1 MNKATYAI
9 VAAVLVA
16 LTGLGLWY
24 WVDKPTPISTSMP
37 TPTAPEP
44 VVEALPQ
51 PPSEPAITYPI
62 EPFAAVSN
70 PEASPLKLETALT
83 DLFGRKTVLTLFQL
97 EDFARQAVATVDN
110 LGRPAA
116 PARLWPLNPAGGR
129 FTVIKQGDVETISS
143 DNGLRYTPYVLLLEN
158 VDLERAVALY
168 RRFYAQF
175 QQAYE
180 DLGSPKL
187 HFNDRLVEVI
197 DLLLSTPEAGGA
209 IKVQLPTI
217 DGPIQPERPWVL
229 YEFDDPAL
237 QSLSAGQQI
246 LVRMGLV
253 NQRRVKAKLTEIR
266 ALVTAGKGRGATPL
280 RSGHRR
286 P

>member
-1 MNKATYAI
+1 MNKETYVI

-24 WVDKPTPISTSMP
+24 WYWVDRPVSTSMP
-37 TPTAPEP
+37 TPTALTP
-44 VVEALPQ
+44 VVEA
-51 PPSEPAITYPI
+51 PPPAASEPSITYPI
-62 EPFAAVSN
+62 ESFAAASD

-83 DLFGRKTVLTLFQL
+83 NLFGRKTVLTLFQL
-97 EDFARQAVATVDN
+97 DDFARQAVATVDN
-110 LGRPAA
+110 FGRPAA

-129 FTVIKQGDVETISS
+129 FTVIKQGAAETISS

-158 VDLERAVALY
+158 VDLGQAVALY

-175 QQAYE
+175 QQSYE
-180 DLGSPKL
+180 DLGSPKR
-187 HFNDRLVEVI
+187 HFNDRLIEVI
-197 DLLLSTPEAGGA
+197 DLLMATPEAGGA
-209 IKVQLPTI
+209 IKVYLPTI
-217 DGPIQPERPWVL
+217 EGPIQPERPWVL

-266 ALVTAGKGRGATPL
+266 ALVTADTPGR
-280 RSGHRR
+280 
-286 P
+286 

>member
-1 MNKATYAI
+1 MNKETSVI

-24 WVDKPTPISTSMP
+24 WYWVDRPTPVSTP
-37 TPTAPEP
+37 LRTPTAPTP
-44 VVEALPQ
+44 VGEA
-51 PPSEPAITYPI
+51 PPLAASEPAIRYPI
-62 EPFAAVSN
+62 EPFGAVPT
-70 PEASPLKLETALT
+70 PEGTPLTLETALT

-97 EDFARQAVATVDN
+97 EDFARLAVATVDN
-110 LGRPAA
+110 LGHRAA

-129 FTVIKQGDVETISS
+129 FTVIKQGDAETISL

-158 VDLERAVALY
+158 VDVGKAVALY
-168 RRFYAQF
+168 KRFYAQF

-180 DLGSPKL
+180 DLGSPKR
-187 HFNDRLVEVI
+187 HFNDRLIEVI
-197 DLLLSTPEAGGA
+197 DLLMATPEAGGA
-209 IKVQLPTI
+209 IKVYLPTI
-217 DGPIQPERPWVL
+217 EGPIQPERPWVL
-229 YEFDDPAL
+229 YEFDDPSL

-266 ALVTAGKGRGATPL
+266 TLVTAGTPGR
-280 RSGHRR
+280 
-286 P
+286 